1 MEEAILKI
9 QNNWRRHKALENY
22 NKNNND
28 IDKNEDSKIIENENK
43 EEAILKI
50 QN

>member
-22 NKNNND
+22 NKKKNNVEEYK
-28 IDKNEDSKIIENENK
+28 DKKEDYKVIEKENK
-43 EEAILKI
+43 KEKI
-50 QN
+50 